1 MATLKRNTVLL
12 LTAAAL
18 LVLVLARPVP
28 AQDSAADQGPK
39 TKSGYEDV
47 PQFGGPSSTGAQLEE
62 NDEVREPLLR
72 FPGIDKA
79 LKPWFDFKANLNKKH
94 GFSFAFDYNALYQG
108 VSESLGEDTAAG
120 GIFRAY
126 GSWTLLGR
134 DTGHR
139 GSLTWKVENRHRLG
153 TDIAPQNL
161 GFAAGYNGITGTMF
175 SDYEWGVTNLFW
187 RQEFS
192 QGRFVVLAGK
202 VDPTDYLDVYGL
214 INPLTAFQNLSFL
227 TNPTIAAPNQG
238 LGLAGGGMITDNLYA
253 VAGFSDANGD
263 ATRSGFDTFFDDNEY
278 FKHIEFGW
286 TSSKDR
292 IYFDNIHITAWHQ
305 DTREKANVE
314 DSRGLAFS
322 ATKFIND
329 TWMPF
334 LRAGWSEGNAPL
346 LEGTVSAGVGYY
358 MSPRKDLIG
367 FGLNWGRPSTQG
379 LRDQYTAELFYR
391 LQLAQNLAVT
401 PDVQLLID
409 PALNPNEDQIW
420 VLGLRARLTF

>member
-1 MATLKRNTVLL
+1 VATLKRNTALL

-28 AQDSAADQGPK
+28 AQDAAADQSPK

-94 GFSFAFDYNALYQG
+94 GFSFGFDYNALYQG
-108 VSESLGEDTAAG
+108 VSDSLGEDTAAG

-227 TNPTIAAPNQG
+227 TNPTIAAPNQS
-238 LGLAGGGMITDNLYA
+238 LGLAGGAMITDNLYIP
-253 VAGFSDANGD
+253 VADFSDANRD
-263 ATRSGFDTFFDDNEY
+263 ATKSGFDTFFDDNEY
-278 FKHIEFGW
+278 FNQIEFGW

-292 IYFDNIHITAWHQ
+292 IYFDNVRLTAWHQ
-305 DTREKANVE
+305 NTREKANVE

-329 TWMPF
+329 TWISF
-334 LRAGWSEGNAPL
+334 LRAGWSDGNAPL
-346 LEGTVSAGVGYY
+346 LEATVSAGVG
-358 MSPRKDLIG
+358 
-367 FGLNWGRPSTQG
+367 
-379 LRDQYTAELFYR
+379 
-391 LQLAQNLAVT
+391 
-401 PDVQLLID
+401 
-409 PALNPNEDQIW
+409 
-420 VLGLRARLTF
+420 